1 LVREAQR
8 VLYRGLFEGVVA
20 GPGVLARAPIRRAA
34 GRREGT
40 VDPVELARRLID
52 IPSVSGE
59 EEAVA
64 RFLASHLE
72 RLGYRVE
79 LLEAPPRRPGLVATT
94 GAPPRLVFSTHL
106 DTVPP
111 HFASGED
118 DEYVY
123 GRGACDAKG
132 ILAAELAAA
141 ERLRAEGRN
150 DLGLLFVVDEE
161 RGSVGARVA
170 NAHPVARECRW
181 LIDGEPT
188 ENKLAVGCKG
198 SLRVTLRAE
207 GTGGHS
213 AYPERGRSAIHVLL
227 DALDDVR
234 AVAWPTDEYFGDTT
248 CNIGVIVGG
257 TQANVIAPDAR
268 ADLHIRLVTD
278 QAPVRE
284 LLERAVGSQ
293 ARIEY
298 LSFTPPVR
306 LTAVP
311 DFEQCVVGYT
321 TDVPHLSN
329 WGTPLLLGPG
339 SIHDAHTARERI
351 AKAELERGVPLVE
364 GTAGWQAREAEARR
378 VVEDAGGAMV
388 YGPNFSIGVNLF
400 YRVVENAA
408 GLVRGLPA
416 YDAFI
421 EEAHHV
427 RKRDAPSGT
436 ALQLRKILARELGG
450 GREVAIAS
458 TRAGHIPGVHRVGFD
473 SAADQITL
481 VHTARSRDGF
491 AAGALAAARWLP
503 GRRGVFAFAEA
514 LDEILEAE
522 RKTTP

>member
-1 LVREAQR
+1 M
-8 VLYRGLFEGVVA
+8 
-20 GPGVLARAPIRRAA
+20 
-34 GRREGT
+34 
-40 VDPVELARRLID
+40 DPVELARRLID

-79 LLEAPPRRPGLVATT
+79 LLEAPPGRPGLVATT

-118 DEYVY
+118 EEYVY

-132 ILAAELAAA
+132 ILAAQLAAA

-188 ENKLAVGCKG
+188 ENRLAVGCKG

-227 DALDDVR
+227 DVLDDVR
-234 AVAWPTDEYFGDTT
+234 AVAWPTDQYFGDTT

-284 LLERAVGSQ
+284 LLERAVGSR

-306 LTAVP
+306 LTGVP

-351 AKAELERGVPLVE
+351 AKTELERGVELYVRLGRALLAEPAPARR
-364 GTAGWQAREAEARR
+364 GKTAGAR
-378 VVEDAGGAMV
+378 
-388 YGPNFSIGVNLF
+388 P
-400 YRVVENAA
+400 
-408 GLVRGLPA
+408 
-416 YDAFI
+416 
-421 EEAHHV
+421 
-427 RKRDAPSGT
+427 
-436 ALQLRKILARELGG
+436 
-450 GREVAIAS
+450 
-458 TRAGHIPGVHRVGFD
+458 
-473 SAADQITL
+473 
-481 VHTARSRDGF
+481 
-491 AAGALAAARWLP
+491 
-503 GRRGVFAFAEA
+503 
-514 LDEILEAE
+514 
-522 RKTTP
+522 